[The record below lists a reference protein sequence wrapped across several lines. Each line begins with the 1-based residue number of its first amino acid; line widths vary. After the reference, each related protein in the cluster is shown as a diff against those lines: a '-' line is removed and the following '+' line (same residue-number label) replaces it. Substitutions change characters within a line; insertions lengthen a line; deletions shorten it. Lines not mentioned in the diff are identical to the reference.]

1 MFLFENRDN
10 IIDVLD
16 KILRDISVPADLIGG
31 VALGAYNY
39 IRNTEDIDILINQSD
54 YSKVADAIV
63 QNGGNPLGKNNKF
76 SLAGHTVQV
85 CYSGLKVRQTTFKKP
100 SNTKAGLKV
109 INLPQLLIMK
119 IEAGMNQHRH
129 RTDFIEL
136 VKRNN
141 ISLQYLKDHVF
152 GSLNPTAKQQAISLW
167 KTAQEEQ
174 IQP

>member
-1 MFLFENRDN
+1 MFLFENRDS

-16 KILRDISVPADLIGG
+16 KILRDVDVPADLIGG
-31 VALGAYNY
+31 MALGAYNY
-39 IRNTEDIDILINQSD
+39 VRNTEDIDILIDKLN

-76 SLAGHTVQV
+76 SLSGYTVQV

-109 INLPQLLIMK
+109 IDLPQLLIMK

-152 GSLNPTAKQQAISLW
+152 GSLGETEKQLAVALMEIAKKES
-167 KTAQEEQ
+167 
-174 IQP
+174 